1 VSALEN
7 PDSDDDFPFKLQI
20 EEKHEIDVEVDI
32 GLQQIN
38 DHSTMS
44 AVLDNRRVGI
54 LLMNNH

>member
-38 DHSTMS
+38 DHWTMS
-44 AVLDNRRVGI
+44 AVLNNRRVGI